1 MTIKVLGLATLFL
14 GLVLAAAAERGP
26 GGFRGANAERQ
37 DRLADRVG
45 ERDPLGRLT
54 DALELDASQV
64 AAAQG
69 LLDQRNAAI
78 EAIREQNPRSR
89 QGLSELI
96 GEGDDP
102 AAIGNA
108 VLALRQQFEEA
119 NGTFIDG
126 FTNLLTETQ
135 RAQFENIQA
144 MRPGV
149 LDGAGFNGRGGR
161 GAGRRGAA
169 SEEVD

>member
-1 MTIKVLGLATLFL
+1 MGWRRCFWVLRWWRPPSE
-14 GLVLAAAAERGP
+14 VPEDS
-26 GGFRGANAERQ
+26 GGGNGERQ
-37 DRLADRVG
+37 DRLADRDG
-45 ERDPLGRLT
+45 ERIPLGRLT
-54 DALELDASQV
+54 EALELNASQV
-64 AAAQG
+64 AAAQE
-69 LLDQRNAAI
+69 LLDRRNTAI
-78 EAIREQNPRSR
+78 EAIREQGPRPR
-89 QGLSELI
+89 QALNGLI

-108 VLALRQQFEEA
+108 VLALRQQFEDA
-119 NGTFIDG
+119 NRTFIDG

>member
-1 MTIKVLGLATLFL
+1 MRVKVLGLAALFL
-14 GLVLAAAAERGP
+14 GVALVSTAERGP
-26 GGFRGANAERQ
+26 GGFRGANGERQ
-37 DRLADRVG
+37 DRLADRIG

-54 DALELDASQV
+54 DALELDESQV
-64 AAAQG
+64 VAAQE
-69 LLDQRNAAI
+69 LLDRRNTAI
-78 EAIREQNPRSR
+78 EAIREQGPRSR
-89 QGLSELI
+89 QTVNELAE
-96 GEGDDP
+96 EGDDP
-102 AAIGNA
+102 TAIGNA

-149 LDGAGFNGRGGR
+149 LEGAGFDGRGGR
-161 GAGRRGAA
+161 GAGRRGAR